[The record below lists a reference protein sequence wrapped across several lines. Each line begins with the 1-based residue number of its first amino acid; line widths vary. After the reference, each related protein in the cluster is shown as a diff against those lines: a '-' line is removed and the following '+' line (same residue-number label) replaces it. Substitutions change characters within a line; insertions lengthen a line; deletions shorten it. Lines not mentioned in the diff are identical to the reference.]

1 MNSRGND
8 VASKRRRISRK
19 TAASAV
25 SDSTSKPRTFSLKMA
40 LYVAKFMRF
49 QDYRRFIMSLYPN
62 NDLSDPIR
70 KKLWELST
78 YRIETMFISGRPLMM
93 EYNFDPT
100 RPRCYRILM
109 NVESLLPIL
118 GGIMSP
124 EMKKFAGISELTDFV
139 KVHTHLNEC
148 SGGRFAA
155 CACHS
160 TNKNGRGF
168 GTFEKP
174 LTDACPYGHYH
185 HYCSHIVAGWL
196 NIFEINMVLL
206 QEQRHQSNDNRAC
219 RFVLSA
225 EEFVNAHGIQMQRH
239 DSVLYGMLSA

>member
-1 MNSRGND
+1 MDSIGND
-8 VASKRRRISRK
+8 VASNRCRISRK
-19 TAASAV
+19 RAASAE
-25 SDSTSKPRTFSLKMA
+25 SESTSKRRTFPLKMA

-62 NDLSDPIR
+62 NDLSDRIR

-93 EYNFDPT
+93 EYNFDPM
-100 RPRCYRILM
+100 RPRCHRILM

-118 GGIMSP
+118 GGIKFSN
-124 EMKKFAGISELTDFV
+124 MKKFAGISEITDFV
-139 KVHTHLNEC
+139 KMHTHLNEC

-160 TNKNGRGF
+160 TNKNGRGL
-168 GTFEKP
+168 GTFETP
-174 LTDACPYGHYH
+174 LTNACPYGHYH
-185 HYCSHIVAGWL
+185 HYCSHIVTNWL
-196 NIFEINMVLL
+196 SVFEINMVLL
-206 QEQRHQSNDNRAC
+206 EEHRLRFNDDRVW

-225 EEFVNAHGIQMQRH
+225 EESAAAYGVGMQRN
-239 DSVLYGMLSA
+239 DSVLHEMLSA